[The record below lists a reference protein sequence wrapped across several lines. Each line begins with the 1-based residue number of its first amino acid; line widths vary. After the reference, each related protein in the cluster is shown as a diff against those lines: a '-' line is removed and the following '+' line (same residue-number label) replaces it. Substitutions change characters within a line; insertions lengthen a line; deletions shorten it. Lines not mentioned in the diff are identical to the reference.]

1 MNLYFILFSFFLNL
15 IFFANFNKIVKI
27 YNLYDH
33 PDNYRKFQKIKIPL
47 VGGLIVF
54 VNLILF
60 YINFLI
66 TNINND
72 IFYDINNFTLIVG
85 ALFFFILGLLDDKF
99 DLKANFKLLIQ
110 LVILIFLILLNK
122 NILINEIN
130 LAFFNKTFNIQNF
143 SLAFTILCFLLF
155 INALN
160 MFDGVN
166 LQCGFYSIFAIF
178 FLLLKSFNLV
188 YIYLL
193 FSLLFFLIKNF
204 QNKAFL
210 GNNGSYLLGFVISYL
225 FITQS
230 KIKTLYSEEIFLVM
244 LIPGLDMFRL
254 FISRLLQ
261 KRHPFS
267 PDLNHI
273 HHILLRSFGKF
284 YSFFWVQL
292 MIVIPIFFIFF
303 IDVKN
308 YLYLIILS
316 VVFYFLIINFNL
328 NKVKKYFNI

>member
-1 MNLYFILFSFFLNL
+1 MNLIFLLLCLLLNL
-15 IFFANFNKIVKI
+15 IFFIYFNKIVKI
-27 YNLYDH
+27 YNLYDY

-47 VGGLIVF
+47 MGGLIVF
-54 VNLILF
+54 FNLLLF

-66 TNINND
+66 ININDD
-72 IFYDINNFTLIVG
+72 IFYDINNFTLIIG
-85 ALFFFILGLLDDKF
+85 AFFFYILGFLDDKI
-99 DLKANFKLLIQ
+99 DLKANLKLIIQ
-110 LVILIFLILLNK
+110 IAILTLTIFFNK

-130 LAFFNKTFNIQNF
+130 LAFLNKIFNIQNF
-143 SLAFTILCFLLF
+143 SLPFTILCFLLF

-166 LQCGFYSIFAIF
+166 LQCGFYSLFVIF
-178 FLLLKSFNLV
+178 FLLLKFFNLI
-188 YIYLL
+188 YIYILI
-193 FSLLFFLIKNF
+193 SLLFFLFKNF
-204 QNKAFL
+204 QNKAYL
-210 GNNGSYLLGFVISYL
+210 GNNGSYLLGFVIAYL
-225 FITQS
+225 FIIQS
-230 KIKTLYSEEIFLVM
+230 KNKTLYAEEIFLVM
-244 LIPGLDMFRL
+244 LIPGLDMLRL
-254 FISRLLQ
+254 FISRLLK

-273 HHILLRSFGKF
+273 HHILLRNFGKF
-284 YSFFWVQL
+284 YSFSLVQL

-316 VVFYFLIINFNL
+316 LVFYFLIINFNL